1 MMGSYGVG
9 VHEKGEISLEEILAE
24 VRKNPELDKAGAIG
38 CFIGIVRGEGLKGG
52 RVRKLSVEAYREQAE
67 RSLERIAR
75 EILEKPGI
83 VDVRIHHVVG
93 ELEVGEPI
101 LYIVVAGSHRG
112 EVFESLR
119 EAVDL
124 VKKEAAI
131 REKEITDSGEYWV
144 SQE

>member
-1 MMGSYGVG
+1 MGSYRVG
-9 VHEKGEISLEEILAE
+9 IHEKGEMSLEEILAE
-24 VRKNPELDKAGAIG
+24 VEKNPELDKAGAIG

-52 RVRKLSVEAYREQAE
+52 RVRKLSVEAYKEQAE

-119 EAVDL
+119 EAIDR

-131 REKEITDSGEYWV
+131 WKKEITDSGEYWV

>member
-1 MMGSYGVG
+1 MMGSYGIG
-9 VHEKGEISLEEILAE
+9 IHEKGGISLEEILAE
-24 VRKNPELDKAGAIG
+24 VGKNPELDKAGAIG

-67 RSLERIAR
+67 RSLEKIAR

-119 EAVDL
+119 EAVDR
-124 VKKEAAI
+124 VKKETAI
-131 REKEITDSGEYWV
+131 REKEITDSGEYWA

>member
-9 VHEKGEISLEEILAE
+9 VHEKGKISLGEILAE
-24 VRKNPELDKAGAIG
+24 VERNPELDKAGAIG

-52 RVRKLSVEAYREQAE
+52 RVRKLSIEAYREQAE

-75 EILEKPGI
+75 KILEKPGI
-83 VDVRIHHVVG
+83 VDVRIHHIVG

>member
-9 VHEKGEISLEEILAE
+9 VHEKGGISLEEILAE
-24 VRKNPELDKAGAIG
+24 VRKNSELDRAGAIG

-119 EAVDL
+119 EAVDR

-131 REKEITDSGEYWV
+131 REKEITDSEEYWV

>member
-1 MMGSYGVG
+1 MGSYRVG
-9 VHEKGEISLEEILAE
+9 IHEKGEMSLEEILAE
-24 VRKNPELDKAGAIG
+24 VEKNPELDKAGAIG

-75 EILEKPGI
+75 EILEKPGV
-83 VDVRIHHVVG
+83 VDVRIHHIVG
-93 ELEVGEPI
+93 ELKVGEPI

-119 EAVDL
+119 EAVDR

>member
-1 MMGSYGVG
+1 MGSYRVG
-9 VHEKGEISLEEILAE
+9 IHEKGEMSLEEILAE
-24 VRKNPELDKAGAIG
+24 VEKNPELDKAGAIG

-52 RVRKLSVEAYREQAE
+52 RVRKLSVKAYKEQAE

-83 VDVRIHHVVG
+83 IDVRIHHVVG

-119 EAVDL
+119 EAIDR

-131 REKEITDSGEYWV
+131 WKKEITDSGEYWV

>member
-67 RSLERIAR
+67 RSLEKIAR

-83 VDVRIHHVVG
+83 VDVRIHHFVG

-101 LYIVVAGSHRG
+101 LYVVVAGSHRG

-119 EAVDL
+119 EAVDR

-131 REKEITDSGEYWV
+131 REKEITDSGGYWV